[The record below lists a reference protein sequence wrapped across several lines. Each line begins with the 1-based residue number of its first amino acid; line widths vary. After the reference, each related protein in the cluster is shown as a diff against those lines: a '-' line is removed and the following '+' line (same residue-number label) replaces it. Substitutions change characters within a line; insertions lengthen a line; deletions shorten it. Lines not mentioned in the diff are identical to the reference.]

1 MRGGVLRLEARL
13 SVGRQLAI
21 SKVFQLLEGG
31 RGDAA
36 EGEEAFLGVDVDL
49 DVMGRGG
56 GGGDVTVPSHVD
68 VAVVPGALE
77 VDCLQVVDLG
87 LQSVEFSRNAV
98 LLLQQMLHAPQL
110 LLISHFKKIHY
121 LHWLT
126 PSTNLSP
133 AIEG

>member
-1 MRGGVLRLEARL
+1 MRGGVLGLEARF
-13 SVGRQLAI
+13 SVGCELAI
-21 SKVFQLLEGG
+21 GEVFELLEGG

-56 GGGDVTVPSHVD
+56 ARGHVAVPSHVD

-77 VDCLQVVDLG
+77 VGCLQVVDLR
-87 LQSVEFSRNAV
+87 LQSVDFSRDAV
-98 LLLQQMLHAPQL
+98 LLLEQVLHAPQL

-121 LHWLT
+121 LHRQR
-126 PSTNLSP
+126 PSTSLP
-133 AIEG
+133 